1 MNSTIITDLA
11 FIIPDATPYHFG
23 VLTSRMHN
31 AWMRAVCGR
40 LKSDHR
46 YSKDIVYNNFIW
58 PGCGGGAQMEVWREI
73 VARNGV
79 AVADAL
85 NRHLFRRYLELEFPG
100 RPMAAKFT
108 LSNEKKPTAG
118 EIADLA
124 VKIKSAGYT
133 VDQAQLEE
141 KTGLKLVKDETPA
154 PQPGMGAPFMNKVGR
169 RKEKV
174 RTPHFLLPPSSLL
187 LLLRL
192 FSKPSRR
199 TRGLRQRRLKRF

>member
-40 LKSDHR
+40 LKSDYR

-73 VARNGV
+73 VARDGV

-118 EIADLA
+118 EIADLTTIFRLIA
-124 VKIKSAGYT
+124 FICEYLRFIVISARFYCAIFT
-133 VDQAQLEE
+133 
-141 KTGLKLVKDETPA
+141 
-154 PQPGMGAPFMNKVGR
+154 QPYQF
-169 RKEKV
+169 
-174 RTPHFLLPPSSLL
+174 
-187 LLLRL
+187 
-192 FSKPSRR
+192 
-199 TRGLRQRRLKRF
+199 